1 MDSAARIVACMQAA
15 MMEVDVPVLEDASI
29 RNIIGLGLPEAIRQL
44 YPEIE
49 CGQLDRLRES
59 YSRHF
64 ISNDIEPSGLF
75 PKVELTLENLKLSG
89 YTLAVATGKS
99 RRGLNRVF
107 RESPW
112 GQYFSTSRCADE
124 TQSKPHPQMI
134 HELLEETGIDAQR
147 ALMVGDTEFDMEMA
161 RIAGIDRVA
170 VSYGVHDVKRLAEYD
185 PVLVVDEL
193 SELHGWLGTIGEGCA
208 ID

>member
-1 MDSAARIVACMQAA
+1 M
-15 MMEVDVPVLEDASI
+15 PVREDASI

-49 CGQLDRLRES
+49 RGQLNRLRES

-64 ISNDIEPSGLF
+64 IATDIEPSGLF
-75 PKVELTLENLKLSG
+75 PKVEQTLENLKSSG

-107 RESPW
+107 RERPW

-161 RIAGIDRVA
+161 RAAGIDRVA
-170 VSYGVHDVKRLAEYD
+170 VSYGVHETQRLTPYD

-193 SELHGWLGTIGEGCA
+193 SELDHWLGSAGTGRA
-208 ID
+208 IR